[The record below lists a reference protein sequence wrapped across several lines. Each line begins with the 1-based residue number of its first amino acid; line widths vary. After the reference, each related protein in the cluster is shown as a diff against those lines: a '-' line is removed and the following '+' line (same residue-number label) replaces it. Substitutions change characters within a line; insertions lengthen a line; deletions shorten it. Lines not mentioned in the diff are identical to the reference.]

1 MAVDRPRDEAVDV
14 HCMARGR
21 DIADSL
27 AAAEEGRAVAVV
39 DTVDGGPAV
48 AAVKALR
55 GSKELRSGK
64 GSVLQKCFCGLHS
77 ILQLF

>member
-48 AAVKALR
+48 AAVVEAT
-55 GSKELRSGK
+55 
-64 GSVLQKCFCGLHS
+64 GLWFW
-77 ILQLF
+77 LML

>member
-48 AAVKALR
+48 AAVGVVVAVTLATGASWQIAR
-55 GSKELRSGK
+55 CELCAPAPSR
-64 GSVLQKCFCGLHS
+64 C
-77 ILQLF
+77 I